1 MNQFLLYSIFCLF
14 FIFTKGSIVYR
25 PFTSE
30 CKDIEEIRM
39 NSSLLQP
46 SDYVINIE
54 FCIRHNDQLNEKK
67 CCHITLDELEFCG
80 IIEKS
85 EYDNITNKIATL
97 NSSAPYYNEIKIDCF
112 SKHLNFMKI
121 TLITYLIYLI

>member
-30 CKDIEEIRM
+30 CKDIEGIRQD
-39 NSSLLQP
+39 SSKLQA
-46 SDYVINIE
+46 SDYVINTE
-54 FCIRHNDQLNEKK
+54 FCNRHNAQLNEKK

-85 EYDNITNKIATL
+85 EYDNITNKIEAI
-97 NSSAPYYNEIKIDCF
+97 NSSTPHYNEIKIDCF
-112 SKHLNFMKI
+112 SKHLNFMII
-121 TLITYLIYLI
+121 TFIISLIYLI